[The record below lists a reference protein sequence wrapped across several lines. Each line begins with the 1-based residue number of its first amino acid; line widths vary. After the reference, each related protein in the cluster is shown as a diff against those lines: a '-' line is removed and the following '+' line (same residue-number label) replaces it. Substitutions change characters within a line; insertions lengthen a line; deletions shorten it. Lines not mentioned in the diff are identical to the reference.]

1 MTYTPLAARRS
12 ALAFAIACLAC
23 SAMASE
29 PDQLLF
35 VGDHGSYVGRY
46 GLHDQSL
53 AVVID
58 GMSYAGHFS
67 GKDSEPGSPAEASSP
82 PTGRWGRAFLFASSA
97 KVLQCTL
104 DTGFPA
110 VSGRCQDADGHPFTL
125 KTATKP

>member
-1 MTYTPLAARRS
+1 MTYIPLTVPRGV
-12 ALAFAIACLAC
+12 LAFAIACLAC

-29 PDQLLF
+29 PDQVLF

-58 GMSYAGHFS
+58 GMPYAGYFS
-67 GKDSEPGSPAEASSP
+67 GKDSEAGSPAEASSP
-82 PTGRWGRAFLFASSA
+82 PTGHWGRAFLFASSA

-125 KTATKP
+125 TPAAKP